1 LHYHGF
7 CEYLYENQFI
17 KYLIRMTNS
26 HRSLFLLIGIVIIS
40 SCVPA
45 SHFQEM
51 RSAKI
56 SSEQERDSL
65 LIENKQLEIKLTELE
80 ARLSILD
87 KEIGVLL
94 RDSTNRAIM
103 LRNTKADLER
113 ARSQFNELQQTQES
127 ILKGSAR
134 ETTRLLQQLQTTQV
148 ELISREDRLKEM
160 EDDLN
165 AKERVLQEMTEDL
178 EKRNARLVE
187 LEGILSRQD
196 SIVNALHNTISA
208 ALRGFEGQGLSV
220 YERNGKVYVSLEEQ
234 LLFQTGSTVVDPN
247 GVRALKDLAQVL
259 ENNTDI
265 NIMIEGH
272 TDDVPVTP
280 GPRMQDNWD
289 LSVLR
294 ATSIVRI
301 LLEGTSINPQRFIV
315 AGRGEHMAVAA
326 GQSPEARR
334 KNRRTEIILTPRLDE
349 LFRIL
354 ESN

>member
-1 LHYHGF
+1 
-7 CEYLYENQFI
+7 
-17 KYLIRMTNS
+17 MTNS
-26 HRSLFLLIGIVIIS
+26 INSLFFLIPILIAS

-51 RSAKI
+51 KKARVQ
-56 SSEQERDSL
+56 SEQERDSL
-65 LIENKQLEIKLTELE
+65 LISNKRLEVMITEME
-80 ARLSILD
+80 ARLAILD
-87 KEIGVLL
+87 KEINQLL
-94 RDSTNRAIM
+94 KDSTDRAFM
-103 LRNTKADLER
+103 LRNINTELAITKA
-113 ARSQFNELQQTQES
+113 QFNELQETQES

-148 ELISREDRLKEM
+148 ELMAREDRLKEM
-160 EDDLN
+160 ENDLH
-165 AKERVLQEMTEDL
+165 AKERVLNQVKFDL
-178 EKRNARLVE
+178 DKRNARLVE

-196 SIVNALHNTISA
+196 SLVNALHNTISG
-208 ALRGFEGQGLSV
+208 ALRGFEGQGLTV

-234 LLFQTGSTVVDPN
+234 LLFQTGSTTVDPN
-247 GVRALKDLAQVL
+247 GVRALKDLANVL
-259 ENNTDI
+259 EKNADI

-272 TDDVPVTP
+272 TDDVPVTA
-280 GPRMQDNWD
+280 GPRMRDNWD

-301 LLEGTSINPQRFIV
+301 LLEDTTINPQRFIV
-315 AGRGEHMAVAA
+315 AGRGEYMPVAQ
-326 GQSPEARR
+326 GQATEARR

>member
-1 LHYHGF
+1 MTTSF
-7 CEYLYENQFI
+7 
-17 KYLIRMTNS
+17 KSSLI
-26 HRSLFLLIGIVIIS
+26 LLGIVFIS

-56 SSEQERDSL
+56 RSEQERDSL
-65 LIENKQLEIKLTELE
+65 LVTNKQMEVKLTELE

-87 KEIGVLL
+87 KEIDVLL

-103 LRNTKADLER
+103 LRNTNADLER
-113 ARSQFNELQQTQES
+113 ARRQFNELQETQES

-148 ELISREDRLKEM
+148 ELMSREDRLKEM
-160 EDDLN
+160 ENNLN
-165 AKERVLQEMTEDL
+165 SKERVLQEMTHDL
-178 EKRNARLVE
+178 EKRNARLIE

-196 SIVNALHNTISA
+196 SLVNALHKTISG

-234 LLFQTGSTVVDPN
+234 LLFQTGSTVVDPG
-247 GVRALKDLAQVL
+247 GVRALKDLARVL
-259 ENNTDI
+259 ENNSDI

-280 GPRMQDNWD
+280 GPRMRDNWD

-301 LLEGTSINPQRFIV
+301 LLDGTSINPQRFIV
-315 AGRGEHMAVAA
+315 SGRGEHMAVAA
-326 GQSPEARR
+326 GQSVEARR

-354 ESN
+354 ESH